1 MGVRLEVDRFLTE
14 LTRLYEKS
22 KDGGKSV
29 TLTMKRSNLANKRAS
44 KRKASKAA
52 ADKDGE
58 GYVCL
63 VRAVVRRLPCESSAF
78 ANKAS
83 PYAATHVR
91 LGFCPHPPPPPH
103 THTHTH
109 THTNANHLE
118 HV

>member
-83 PYAATHVR
+83 PYAATQRAVWV
-91 LGFCPHPPPPPH
+91 CAPK
-103 THTHTH
+103 HTHTH
-109 THTNANHLE
+109 THTNANHLQ